1 MSKKHNLS
9 RRDFLRLAGLSSAA
23 LATGSFAPGLMSS
36 VQGQGVSGTVEYW
49 HSFIAEFV
57 FAGVEEVL
65 AKFAEDYPDI
75 NIEPLTV
82 PNSDFVTKFTTAVL
96 GGAAPDTTLALS
108 SRIADLVAIEG
119 IQDISDRVEADG
131 LKDLIPEERWRLSTI
146 DGGIYGIPSFMFVDL
161 MYYRADWFEE
171 AGVEPPTTWE
181 EFTQAA
187 IALTDPE
194 QGRFGFGLRGGGGGQ
209 GNLLPVIEGFN
220 GPIVDDDLNPTLDVD
235 AAAAALEWYT
245 ELFTAHGAVP
255 PSVVEDS
262 FRQMIEGFQI
272 GQTAMIWHHTGSLG
286 EMQAVLGNEGTFLT
300 AQRPMGPVQLMG
312 ASTPGFNALASP
324 DPENE
329 EASWAWLKYWTEI
342 DTQILFLEKTGYFPS
357 TTAAAEDTR
366 VLENPLYS
374 PLVDTVN
381 IAASPGFPG
390 GNGWAGN
397 TVLPTLQQTLL
408 GDVTPQQAAQTI
420 VDELEVVLEEA
431 GA

>member
-1 MSKKHNLS
+1 MSKKNHLS
-9 RRDFLRLAGLSSAA
+9 RRDFLRLAGISSAT
-23 LATGSFAPGLMSS
+23 LAAGSFAPGLMSH
-36 VQGQGVSGTVEYW
+36 VQGQEVSGTVEYW
-49 HSFIAEFV
+49 HNFIAEFV
-57 FAGVEEVL
+57 FAGFEEVL
-65 AKFAEDYPDI
+65 AKFSEEYPDI
-75 NIEPLTV
+75 SVEPLTI
-82 PNSDFVTKFTTAVL
+82 PNADFVTKFTTAVL
-96 GGAAPDTTLALS
+96 GGAAPNTTMALAN
-108 SRIADLVAIEG
+108 RIADLVAIEG
-119 IQDISDRVEADG
+119 LQDISARVEADN
-131 LKDLIPEERWRLSTI
+131 LMDLIPEDRWRLSTI

-187 IALTDPE
+187 IALTDLE

-209 GNLLPVIEGFN
+209 GNLLPVLEGFN
-220 GPIVDDDLNPTLDVD
+220 GPIVDDDLNPTLDLD
-235 AAAAALEWYT
+235 ATTEALRWYT
-245 ELFTAHGAVP
+245 ELYTVHGTVP

-286 EMQAVLGNEGTFLT
+286 EMQAVLDEGTFLT
-300 AQRPMGPVQLMG
+300 APRPMGPTKLMG
-312 ASTPGFNALASP
+312 ASTPAFNGLSSP

-329 EASWAWLKYWTEI
+329 EASWAWLKYWTEV
-342 DTQILFLEKTGYFPS
+342 DTQILFMEKTGYFPS
-357 TTAAAEDTR
+357 TTAAAADTR
-366 VLENPLYS
+366 LLDNPLYS

-390 GNGWAGN
+390 GAGWQSN

-408 GDVTPQQAAQTI
+408 GDVTPEQAAQTLI
-420 VDELEVVLEEA
+420 DELETVLEEA